1 MRQLFPESPI
11 ADSDYDEGNTS
22 FDSQS
27 YEDDSL
33 STISGL
39 PKEELLDLSFSDD
52 EATDTD
58 GDETD
63 NEDNTTNAIKHLD
76 GVRKNL
82 FGDEDEEGSASF

>member
-11 ADSDYDEGNTS
+11 VDSDSDEGNTS

-39 PKEELLDLSFSDD
+39 PTEELLDLSFSDD
-52 EATDTD
+52 DA
-58 GDETD
+58 TD

-76 GVRKNL
+76 GVRKIYL
-82 FGDEDEEGSASF
+82 AMKMKKALPAFKKS